1 MSNNRKLEIVTFEE
15 LRDMRRYKGLFIYN
29 NINELLG
36 QITWHRHQFDG
47 LYVDGK
53 VWGQVS
59 RLLRGVKSGKL
70 FVYRRKEMK
79 NNNKMTKE
87 EAITQLEETQR
98 KLEELK
104 EYIESDNDRK
114 SGLWRADE
122 GGRYCWISH
131 LGEVGYGKELDHKS
145 DNGRYACGNYKPTR
159 EAAEADAKFIK
170 CMHKLRNAARQLND
184 GWVPDW
190 SVNSLKYYIYWGSI
204 SGRFLVH
211 ETHYY
216 PSAGGVHFKTKELA
230 LQALD
235 MLDDEDKEV
244 LKGLV

>member
-87 EAITQLEETQR
+87 EAIKQLEETQR
-98 KLEELK
+98 KLAELK
-104 EYIESDNDRK
+104 DYIESGNDK
-114 SGLWRADE
+114 SKFWRADYIKPY
-122 GGRYCWISH
+122 YC
-131 LGEVGYGKELDHKS
+131 VGVDGSVTTFREDCTSFDHTMQ
-145 DNGRYACGNYKPTR
+145 ACGNYKPTK

-190 SVNSLKYYIYWGSI
+190 SDDHAVKYDIFYNHESQN
-204 SGRFLVH
+204 FLVH
-211 ETHYY
+211 FNYSRTQAAVY
-216 PSAGGVHFKTKELA
+216 FKTAELA
-230 LQALD
+230 LRALD